1 MYRTQKEIDEMY
13 EAVRRCEA
21 EGLSVREIARL
32 LKVTDATVYRYR
44 RGFVGVKLRDY
55 GEDRRMT
62 LTAQQVE
69 EMRQLREAGASYAEL
84 CDRYKIS
91 YACVCYWLNEKYR
104 QSVIRHARERAD
116 RLRLDPEY
124 RKDFYRRTNEQM
136 QRRNRLLKK
145 ITKEDTK

>member
-21 EGLSVREIARL
+21 EGLSVRETARL

-44 RGFVGVKLRDY
+44 RGFVGVRLRDY

-62 LTAQQVE
+62 MTPQQVE
-69 EMRQLREAGASYAEL
+69 ELRQLRESGAAYAEL
-84 CDRYKIS
+84 CDRYQIS
-91 YACVCYWLNEKYR
+91 YACVCYWLNERYR
-104 QSVIRHARERAD
+104 RSVIKNAKERAD
-116 RLRLDPEY
+116 RLRLDPAY

-136 QRRNRLLKK
+136 QRRTRLLKK
-145 ITKEDTK
+145 ITKEETK